1 MRVRAAAVDPNPMD
15 SAAIMMAAE
24 AVNSTEPIRSMF
36 IGYSFLIDHALFVR
50 PTGASCAREPL
61 LCRRETTATPSIIH
75 FSIMRVYT
83 PFIVKEFIWLVP
95 SDVTVDRTAA
105 GPAQRSCLLASKT
118 PKQPTPF

>member
-36 IGYSFLIDHALFVR
+36 IGYSFLIDHSLFAH
-50 PTGASCAREPL
+50 PIAASCAQKPL
-61 LCRRETTATPSIIH
+61 PAAARDGGSSVNHT

-83 PFIVKEFIWLVP
+83 PFIVKEFICFAPLYA
-95 SDVTVDRTAA
+95 TFGGTAA
-105 GPAQRSCLLASKT
+105 RLAKRVCLVL
-118 PKQPTPF
+118 